1 MHIYFRVL
9 EDIAPNTELLVWYGN
24 EYAKELGLID
34 ETVLPLQHEVTVI
47 YRNTARGTGYFKYV
61 VIPQP
66 FKLINLVSYCL
77 FNSCK
82 KKCTFITLQLL
93 TMWDLML
100 FSGGHTTANAVEKKT
115 FLVSRRI

>member
-1 MHIYFRVL
+1 MHVYFRVL

-66 FKLINLVSYCL
+66 FKLINLVSYGL

-82 KKCTFITLQLL
+82 KKLYFYY
-93 TMWDLML
+93 
-100 FSGGHTTANAVEKKT
+100 TTIAYHVGLNAVLRWPHHGQRRRKKDI
-115 FLVSRRI
+115 SC